1 MSGIATIYNYQLD
14 RKDQTMNKNV
24 STVTDK
30 NDSKE
35 DVTVI
40 VKRPSIAQTTEGQM
54 VESRV
59 FNEGIRGG
67 NITRGGLR
75 DHMLKTGEWDDS
87 KDEELKELGL
97 KVLAGE
103 RQLARGGRDVKGNVF
118 TKVQGRDLSIN
129 IRRWRHEQ
137 LILLARS
144 RELDSHTVEG
154 KAENAKF
161 DYFMSVCVFNE
172 DESSHFKDVD
182 DYLAKSVLENVYIN
196 KAAGEL
202 ANMVYNYD
210 PEHEKKKAE
219 HKFLVKYGYAREDGN
234 LVNDEEKL
242 IDDEGKLVDEDG
254 RLINEKG
261 EYVDIN
267 GDRVDK
273 EGSPVEDFVEF
284 SDYTPKKEKKKQPVV
299 TDKVDK

>member
-1 MSGIATIYNYQLD
+1 
-14 RKDQTMNKNV
+14 MNKNV
-24 STVTDK
+24 ATITDK
-30 NDSKE
+30 DDAKK

-75 DHMLKTGEWDDS
+75 DHMLKTGEWDKS
-87 KDEELKELGL
+87 KDEELKQLGI

-103 RQLARGGRDVKGNVF
+103 RQLARGGRDATGKKF
-118 TKVQGRDLSIN
+118 TKDQGRQLCID
-129 IRRWRHEQ
+129 IRNWRHEQ
-137 LILLARS
+137 LVLLARS

-161 DYFMSVCVFNE
+161 DYFMSVCIFNE
-172 DESSHFKDVD
+172 DETVHFKDVE
-182 DYLAKSVLENVYIN
+182 DYLTKSILENMYIN
-196 KAAGEL
+196 LAAGEL
-202 ANMVYNYD
+202 ANMIYNYD
-210 PEHEKKKAE
+210 PEHEKKRGE
-219 HKFLVKYGYAREDGN
+219 HKFLVKYGYAREDGG
-234 LVNDEEKL
+234 LVNDDKKL
-242 IDDEGKLVDEDG
+242 IDDDGKLVDDDG
-254 RLINEKG
+254 RLVDEKG

-273 EGSPVEDFVEF
+273 EGSPIEDFVEF
-284 SDYTPKKEKKKQPVV
+284 EDYTPPEKEKSKKQPVV
-299 TDKVDK
+299 IDKADE

>member
-1 MSGIATIYNYQLD
+1 
-14 RKDQTMNKNV
+14 MNKNV
-24 STVTDK
+24 ATVKDE
-30 NDSKE
+30 NDAKE
-35 DVTVI
+35 QVTVI

-54 VESRV
+54 VESRT

-75 DHMLKTGEWDDS
+75 DHMFKTGEWDES
-87 KDEELKELGL
+87 KDEELKQLGL

-103 RQLARGGRDVKGNVF
+103 RQLARGGRDVNGEKF
-118 TKVQGRDLSIN
+118 TKQQGRQLCID
-129 IRRWRHEQ
+129 IRKWRHDQ
-137 LILLARS
+137 LVLLARS

-172 DESSHFKDVD
+172 DESVHFDGVD
-182 DYLAKSVLENVYIN
+182 DYLARSILDNVYIN

-202 ANMVYNYD
+202 ANMIYNYD

-219 HKFLVKYGYAREDGN
+219 HKFLTKYGYAREDGN
-234 LVNDEEKL
+234 LVNEDKKL
-242 IDDEGKLVDEDG
+242 IDDDGKLVDEDG
-254 RLINEKG
+254 RLIDEAG
-261 EYVDIN
+261 EFVDIN

-273 EGSPVEDFVEF
+273 EGSPIEDFVEF
-284 SDYTPKKEKKKQPVV
+284 EDDTPKKAKKKQPVL
-299 TDKVDK
+299 TDKADE